1 MRASTLLAWAPAA
14 PAALAAAALGAC
26 APPYATPE
34 GAPPAP
40 LPEGATL
47 GPVQACGAPVE
58 GLDRYAD
65 EGLQRGITEA
75 LPTTEATFGM
85 DLPGTGG
92 GLVAVDLDNDGD
104 LDLLAGGYDGRPVI
118 YTNDGAGH
126 FQAKRIETRG
136 TEYAHAILAADLDGD
151 GWPDLIAVG
160 GAFVRTFHNDR
171 AGGFTPW
178 QDLRPDPTVQVYLYQ
193 TALAGDLDNDGD
205 VDLALPTMMADGNG
219 AGAFEGVSGE
229 PELIL
234 LNEGGELVVGPR
246 LDGASGPVMSQVGAL
261 TDRDDDGDLDLL
273 ALPDRGP
280 PAAFF
285 RNDGGLAFVDDAV
298 DVGMAVVMAA
308 MGIDHADLNGDGLT
322 DFVASDSGKPRI
334 FLSTPGWGWV
344 DASLAEALPVDDPV
358 DYEGRPTIGWS
369 IELSDLDADG
379 DLELLQASGPE
390 PGSVHRGITELID
403 LLWTRGED
411 GGWVDMSAELGFDD
425 PANHI
430 GMVTADF
437 DGDGFLE
444 IVRAGPGKAPVFWQA
459 RCGPGAWLEVDLRGP
474 AGDIWAFGAKVDV
487 EAGGRRWTEEVLS
500 LRDKAQGPPRLHF
513 GLGEV
518 DEVELLRVRWLDG
531 TVTELRGFEAR
542 RFVTVA
548 HPDHHPPVPGS
559 PPHLG
564 AGALGEGEAELVGS
578 FTHAL
583 LETPLEGAVARL
595 EGGAAASV
603 DGQGYFHLAVPEDAE
618 IDVQITGDDLVDVHM
633 RLHTGWQLD
642 PPAGARAHSAAP
654 DELAAAYDEMLG
666 QPFRAETGTL
676 WVGFTEAE
684 GAVVGLDRAHGLPLV
699 VGDLEPLRTDTVPPG
714 GDLMLFADLAP
725 GPVRVVVE
733 PPAGATCV
741 DGGEVQVV
749 AGAITQL
756 WVRCEAP

>member
-1 MRASTLLAWAPAA
+1 MRTLAPLAPALI
-14 PAALAAAALGAC
+14 AAC
-26 APPYATPE
+26 TPPYAALQPAPSPE
-34 GAPPAP
+34 GV
-40 LPEGATL
+40 EL
-47 GPVQACGAPVE
+47 GPVITCEAPVD

-65 EGLQRGITEA
+65 EGLARGVTEA
-75 LPTTEATFGM
+75 LPTTEATFGA

-118 YTNDGAGH
+118 YTNDGAGR
-126 FQAKRIETRG
+126 FTAKRIETRG

-151 GWPDLIAVG
+151 GWPELIAVG
-160 GAFVRTFHNDR
+160 GAFVRTFRNDR
-171 AGGFTPW
+171 AGGFVPW
-178 QDLRPDPTVQVYLYQ
+178 QDFRPDPTVQLYLYQ
-193 TALAGDLDNDGD
+193 TALVGDLDNDGD

-234 LNEGGELVVGPR
+234 LNEGGELVVGPL

-285 RNDGGLAFVDDAV
+285 RNDGGLSFVDDAV

-322 DFVASDSGKPRI
+322 DFVASDSTTPRVL
-334 FLSTPGWGWV
+334 LSREGWGWV
-344 DASLAEALPVDDPV
+344 DASAAEALPVDDPV

-444 IVRAGPGKAPVFWQA
+444 IVRAGPGKPPVFWQA
-459 RCGPGAWLEVDLRGP
+459 RCGPMAWLQVDLKGP
-474 AGDIWAFGAKVDV
+474 RGDIWAFGAKVDV

-513 GLGEV
+513 GLGDV
-518 DEVELLRVRWLDG
+518 DEVDLLRVRWLDG
-531 TVTELRGFEAR
+531 TVTELRGFEPR
-542 RFVTVA
+542 RFIAVH
-548 HPDHHPPVPGS
+548 HPAHHPPVPGA

-564 AGALGEGEAELVGS
+564 AGALADGEVELVGS
-578 FTHAL
+578 FQHAL
-583 LETPLEGAVARL
+583 TDEPLAGARARSPSG
-595 EGGAAASV
+595 EAVV
-603 DGQGYFHLAVPEDAE
+603 DGQGYFYLPVAE
-618 IDVQITGDDLVDVHM
+618 GGSVDLQIFREDLVPVSL
-633 RLHTGWQLD
+633 RVETAWQLD
-642 PPAGARAHSAAP
+642 PSAGARAYAAAP
-654 DELAAAYDEMLG
+654 DELAAAFDELLG
-666 QPFRAETGTL
+666 QPFHGGTGTVWIGL
-676 WVGFTEAE
+676 IDAVGARVT
-684 GAVVGLDRAHGLPLV
+684 LDREVGPPLV
-699 VGDLEPLRTDTVPPG
+699 VGDLEPVRANTLPEG
-714 GDLMLFADLAP
+714 GEMMLFADLEP
-725 GPVRVVVE
+725 GPVRVLVE
-733 PPAGATCV
+733 GP
-741 DGGEVQVV
+741 DGVACDEPGEVEVV
-749 AGAITQL
+749 GGQITQL
-756 WVRCEAP
+756 WARCAPP